1 MVFTFSTYFIIF
13 ISGLFI
19 GSFLNLVADRLNEG
33 KGILIGR
40 SICNFCTKNLS
51 FVDLVPIFSYL
62 FLGGKCRQCGHKIS
76 LYYPIS
82 EITTGFLF
90 VMVGYWLKI
99 HQSSELI
106 TWLAFLFYIVIS
118 SIFIIVLFSD
128 LKYMMIPDKVIIPGI
143 VLTMV
148 FQLSLAVYY
157 SVDLYNRLNSDS
169 FGKYLVKA
177 GYVNRH
183 ALLAF
188 QGVGVNFLAGI
199 SISLFF
205 LALIFITKGRGM
217 GGGDV
222 KLGFLIGLLNG
233 FPNSIVAIFSAF
245 LTGAIYSLILVIA
258 RRKKF
263 KESIAFGPFL
273 VVGNYIALLYG
284 SAVIEWY
291 IHIL

>member
-1 MVFTFSTYFIIF
+1 
-13 ISGLFI
+13 
-19 GSFLNLVADRLNEG
+19 
-33 KGILIGR
+33 
-40 SICNFCTKNLS
+40 
-51 FVDLVPIFSYL
+51 
-62 FLGGKCRQCGHKIS
+62 
-76 LYYPIS
+76 
-82 EITTGFLF
+82 
-90 VMVGYWLKI
+90 MVGYWLKI

-128 LKYMMIPDKVIIPGI
+128 LKYMMIPDKVIIPGV
-143 VLTMV
+143 VLTLI
-148 FQLSLAVYY
+148 FQLSLAAYY
-157 SVDLYNRLNSDS
+157 SINLYNRLNSDS

-188 QGVGVNFLAGI
+188 QGVGVNFLAGL

-233 FPNSIVAIFSAF
+233 FPNSIVAIFSGF

-258 RRKKF
+258 GKKKL

-273 VVGNYIALLYG
+273 VLGNYIALLTG
-284 SAVIEWY
+284 NAIIEWY